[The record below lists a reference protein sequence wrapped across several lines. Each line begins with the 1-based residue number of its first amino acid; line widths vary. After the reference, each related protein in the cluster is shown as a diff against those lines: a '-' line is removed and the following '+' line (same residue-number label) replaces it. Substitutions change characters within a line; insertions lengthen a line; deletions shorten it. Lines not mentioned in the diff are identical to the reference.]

1 MIFNLSLKDFFDIL
15 IVSIFLYLILYFV
28 LRKKYTI
35 FVVFGIFFWY
45 LIFFFSSQFNLF
57 LTNFIFK
64 WFISFG
70 LLFVLILIFIQEIR
84 DFFYFSG
91 TFGFNIF
98 RYFKEKT
105 SNISESSIE
114 IITDAVKE
122 MSEKRI
128 GALIVIEGKDNI
140 DEFVSSGYLLDG
152 FISKPL
158 ILSIF
163 DPTSPGHDGAMIIRN
178 NKIYEFAV
186 HLPLSKNSQK
196 TKDRGLRHRAGLGI
210 TEVSDSTVII
220 VSEETGNISLARKG
234 EIENI
239 KDIFEL
245 KEKLL
250 NLDINKNNKKNSRI
264 FTIFQI
270 LSIKNIL
277 IFLASF
283 IISLGLFFAVNTD
296 YSLVQKTFI
305 VPIEFINVPPNLIVK
320 EFKPTE
326 LTVTLKGQKIIFG
339 FLSPNDLKVT
349 IDLKNYEKYSIS
361 KWNSVLIEDE
371 NVNIKIPKNLNLVSV
386 SPSNIRFYLEKIEEP
401 KTQ

>member
-1 MIFNLSLKDFFDIL
+1 MLFNLSPKDIFDIA
-15 IVSIFLYLILYFV
+15 IVTVFLYLLLFFILK
-28 LRKKYTI
+28 RKNTFFIISGIILWYVI
-35 FVVFGIFFWY
+35 FVISGY
-45 LIFFFSSQFNLF
+45 FNLI

-70 LLFVLILIFIQEIR
+70 ILFVLVLIFIQEIR

-91 TFGFNIF
+91 KFGFKIF

-105 SNISESSIE
+105 SSISESSIE
-114 IITDAVKE
+114 IITDTVKE

-140 DEFVSSGYLLDG
+140 DEFVSNGYFLDG

-163 DPTSPGHDGAMIIRN
+163 DPTSPGHDGAIIIRN
-178 NKIYEFAV
+178 NKIYEFSV

-196 TKDRGLRHRAGLGI
+196 TKDKGLRHRAGLGI

-250 NLDINKNNKKNSRI
+250 NLDFNKNNNKNSRI

-270 LSIKNIL
+270 LSIKNLL
-277 IFLASF
+277 IFLVSF
-283 IISLGLFFAVNTD
+283 IISSGLFFTFNID

-305 VPIEFINVPPNLIVK
+305 VPIEFINLPPNLIVK

-326 LTVTLKGQKIIFG
+326 LTLTLKGQKIIFG

-349 IDLKNYEKYSIS
+349 VDLKNYEKYSIS
-361 KWNSVLIEDE
+361 KWNSILIENE
-371 NVNIKIPKNLNLVSV
+371 NVNIKIPKNLNIVSV